1 MANSE
6 SAKKAIRR
14 IERRTEVNRQRRSR
28 MRTFLRAVE
37 DAITAG
43 DQDKARKALTLAE
56 PEIARA
62 VRKGVLHRN
71 TGARKVSRL
80 TKRIKSMS
88 AAGE

>member
-14 IERRTEVNRQRRSR
+14 IERRTVVNRNRRSR

-37 DAITAG
+37 DAIESG
-43 DQDKARKALTLAE
+43 DQSKARDALAVAE
-56 PEIARA
+56 PEVARA

-80 TKRIKSMS
+80 SRRIKSMQ
-88 AAGE
+88 AGS